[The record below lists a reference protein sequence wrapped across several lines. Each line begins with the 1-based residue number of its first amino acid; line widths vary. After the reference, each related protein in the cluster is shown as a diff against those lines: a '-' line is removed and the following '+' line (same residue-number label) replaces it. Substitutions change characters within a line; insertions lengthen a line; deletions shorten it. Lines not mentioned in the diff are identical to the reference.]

1 MCILLFFLFFIQKV
15 YYIIILFIQFSANT
29 FTEFIPSSINYKIN
43 ELNQNNQ
50 ILENK
55 LNQEIIKNKNLK
67 EENNKLLQENIKL
80 KEELNENNKL
90 KIELDNYTKDNN
102 KLKLDLDNYIKENN
116 KLKDDLLKAN
126 KIIANIGNN
135 NTINN
140 EIMNLKYQL
149 LQKDNENGALKYQL
163 PQKDNEI
170 KDLKLKSRS
179 DDEKNNQILNMDEI
193 MIVYFQSLDQ
203 EINHVGIKCLSSDTF
218 AEVEEKLCKKFDNYR
233 NTNKIPIC
241 NGRTVLRFKTLSENN
256 IKDENVVQL
265 IKME

>member
-241 NGRTVLRFKTLSENN
+241 NGRIVLRFKTLSENK